1 MSTTQPSPSSLVADA
16 TTVANVVGVD
26 QSPADIGGN
35 GGVLTEPPVTSLA
48 EADAGAVTGA
58 VNALADSQRVAGIRQ
73 SDIDVG
79 GNITVR
85 GQMFA
90 DTIAT
95 SSTTSGDA
103 TSNANLGGPDFGG
116 EALDAV
122 GGIVNAEGSI
132 IGGGSGS
139 VIGSAG
145 ASLFSGPSAASAA
158 TVQDLPA
165 RAAELLQRSNGQLQ
179 AADAAFGLN
188 LTIAAAETTTGE
200 AEANSLMP
208 SQYGINLDTLTIGGA
223 GEVAGGSFAGQGALA
238 STVDGNANAQAR
250 SEEVKGVAVDH
261 LSIGSSGALIGEAEA
276 LAAAFAG
283 SVTGNSTSLAGGLR
297 PLRLCRW
304 CSSLRPE
311 HTIARVCMFHGL

>member
-48 EADAGAVTGA
+48 EANAGAVTGA

-122 GGIVNAEGSI
+122 GGIVNAEGSV

-145 ASLFSGPSAASAA
+145 ASFFSGPTAASAA
-158 TVQDLPA
+158 TVQDLPVCV
-165 RAAELLQRSNGQLQ
+165 AELL
-179 AADAAFGLN
+179 
-188 LTIAAAETTTGE
+188 
-200 AEANSLMP
+200 
-208 SQYGINLDTLTIGGA
+208 
-223 GEVAGGSFAGQGALA
+223 
-238 STVDGNANAQAR
+238 
-250 SEEVKGVAVDH
+250 
-261 LSIGSSGALIGEAEA
+261 
-276 LAAAFAG
+276 
-283 SVTGNSTSLAGGLR
+283 
-297 PLRLCRW
+297 
-304 CSSLRPE
+304 
-311 HTIARVCMFHGL
+311 